1 MTRVQM
7 LILAGLLMAVLG
19 VFCVGAVLARS
30 VLLTP
35 PGTEVAEEPPGAQP
49 PIGTATPAPLPSATP
64 AFVFTSTSTPTPNVP
79 RSPTAT
85 NTRVVNDTATPTITD
100 TPTVTPIPTETATPT
115 RARQSSGSSGGGGS
129 SSGPKPTPVPTSR
142 FPLKMLEGPVSYKT
156 HNHFLVV
163 LAQVTRGYTYLG
175 GYRLIA
181 TKTPSGAIYKGPP
194 SCPYICK
201 ANGPEGSILERG
213 NMFLEIPYESGVV
226 SLMIVDPQ
234 GQQASE
240 VFQITTN
247 VDLDQW
253 WFYYR
258 FGQ

>member
-7 LILAGLLMAVLG
+7 LILAGLVMAVVG
-19 VFCVGAVLARS
+19 VFCVGAVLARA
-30 VLLTP
+30 VLLVPASPAVT
-35 PGTEVAEEPPGAQP
+35 EEPPAATLALLPSAQP
-49 PIGTATPAPLPSATP
+49 PVGTDTP
-64 AFVFTSTSTPTPNVP
+64 AFFFTSTATPTPNIP

-85 NTRVVNDTATPTITD
+85 NTRVVNDTATPTITLTPTD
-100 TPTVTPIPTETATPT
+100 TPTPTETATPIL
-115 RARQSSGSSGGGGS
+115 ARQGSGGGS
-129 SSGPKPTPVPTSR
+129 SSGGPKPTPVPTSR
-142 FPLKMLEGPVSYKT
+142 YPLKMLEGPVAYKT
-156 HNHFLVV
+156 HNHFLVI

-181 TKTPSGAIYKGPP
+181 IKTPSGATYKGPP

-201 ANGPEGSILERG
+201 ANAPEGSILEQG
-213 NMFLEIPYESGVV
+213 NIFLEIPYETGIV

-240 VFQITTN
+240 VFQ
-247 VDLDQW
+247 VDSSVDQDQW
-253 WFYYR
+253 WFYYH

>member
-7 LILAGLLMAVLG
+7 LILAGLLVMVLG

-35 PGTEVAEEPPGAQP
+35 PGTEVVEEPPPA
-49 PIGTATPAPLPSATP
+49 ATPGPPPTDTP
-64 AFVFTSTSTPTPNVP
+64 VYIFTRTATPTPNT
-79 RSPTAT
+79 SPTAT
-85 NTRVVNDTATPTITD
+85 NTRVVNDTATPTITL
-100 TPTVTPIPTETATPT
+100 TPTVTPTPTETATPIP
-115 RARQSSGSSGGGGS
+115 ARQGSGGGS
-129 SSGPKPTPVPTSR
+129 SSGGPKPTPAPTSR

-163 LAQVTRGYTYLG
+163 LAQVTRGYTYLA

-181 TKTPSGAIYKGPP
+181 VKTPSGAIYKGPP

-201 ANGPEGSILERG
+201 ANGPEGSILQRG
-213 NMFLEIPYESGVV
+213 NIYLETPYESGVV

>member
-7 LILAGLLMAVLG
+7 LILAGLLVVVLG

-35 PGTEVAEEPPGAQP
+35 PGTAVVEEPPPA
-49 PIGTATPAPLPSATP
+49 ATPGPPPTDTP
-64 AFVFTSTSTPTPNVP
+64 VYIFTRTATPTPNT
-79 RSPTAT
+79 SPTAT
-85 NTRVVNDTATPTITD
+85 NTRVVNDTATPTITL
-100 TPTVTPIPTETATPT
+100 TPTVTPTPTDTATSTPAP
-115 RARQSSGSSGGGGS
+115 RGSSRGGGS
-129 SSGPKPTPVPTSR
+129 SSGGARPTPAPTSR
-142 FPLKMLEGPVSYKT
+142 FPLKLLEGPVSYKT

-163 LAQVTRGYTYLG
+163 LAQVTRGYTYLA

-181 TKTPSGAIYKGPP
+181 VKTPSGAIYKGPP

-201 ANGPEGSILERG
+201 ANGPEGSILQRG
-213 NMFLEIPYESGVV
+213 NIYLETPYESGVV

-253 WFYYR
+253 WFYFR

>member
-7 LILAGLLMAVLG
+7 LILAGLLVVVLG

-35 PGTEVAEEPPGAQP
+35 PGTAVVEEPPP
-49 PIGTATPAPLPSATP
+49 LATPAPPPSDTP
-64 AFVFTSTSTPTPNVP
+64 VFIFTRTATPTPNIP

-85 NTRVVNDTATPTITD
+85 NTRVVNDTATPTITL
-100 TPTVTPIPTETATPT
+100 TPTVTETPTETATPIP
-115 RARQSSGSSGGGGS
+115 ARQGSGGGS
-129 SSGPKPTPVPTSR
+129 SSGGPKPTPVPTSR

-163 LAQVTRGYTYLG
+163 LAQVTRGYTYLA

-181 TKTPSGAIYKGPP
+181 IKTPSGAIYKGPP

-201 ANGPEGSILERG
+201 ANGPEGSILQQG
-213 NMFLEIPYESGVV
+213 NIFLEVPYESGVV

-240 VFQITTN
+240 VFQMTTD
-247 VDLDQW
+247 VDGDQW
-253 WFYYR
+253 WFYYH

>member
-7 LILAGLLMAVLG
+7 LILAGLLVVVLG

-35 PGTEVAEEPPGAQP
+35 AGTAVVEEPPP
-49 PIGTATPAPLPSATP
+49 LATPAPPPSDTP
-64 AFVFTSTSTPTPNVP
+64 VFIFTRTATPTPNIP

-85 NTRVVNDTATPTITD
+85 NTRVVNDTATPTITL
-100 TPTVTPIPTETATPT
+100 TPTVTETPTETATPIP
-115 RARQSSGSSGGGGS
+115 ARQGSGGGS
-129 SSGPKPTPVPTSR
+129 SSGGPKPTPVPTSR

-163 LAQVTRGYTYLG
+163 LAQVTRGYAYLG

-181 TKTPSGAIYKGPP
+181 IKTPSGAIYKGPP

-201 ANGPEGSILERG
+201 ANGPEGSILQRG
-213 NMFLEIPYESGVV
+213 NIFLEVPYESGVV

-253 WFYYR
+253 WFYFR

>member
-7 LILAGLLMAVLG
+7 LILAGMLVIVLG

-30 VLLTP
+30 VLLAP
-35 PGTEVAEEPPGAQP
+35 PGTAVAEEPPAGATPAAPPGAQP
-49 PIGTATPAPLPSATP
+49 PPGTNTPVFIFTPTATR
-64 AFVFTSTSTPTPNVP
+64 TPNIP

-85 NTRVVNDTATPTITD
+85 NTRVVNDTATPTITL
-100 TPTVTPIPTETATPT
+100 TPTVTPTPTETATPT
-115 RARQSSGSSGGGGS
+115 RARGGSGGGS
-129 SSGPKPTPVPTSR
+129 SPGGGSKSTPAPTSR

-163 LAQVTRGYTYLG
+163 LAQVKRGDTYLAN
-175 GYRLIA
+175 YRLIA
-181 TKTPSGAIYKGPP
+181 TKTPSGATYKGPP
-194 SCPYICK
+194 SCNRICK
-201 ANGPEGSILERG
+201 ANGPEGSILQRG
-213 NMFLEIPYESGVV
+213 NIFLETPYESGVV

-234 GQQASE
+234 GRQASE
-240 VFQITTN
+240 VFTMTTN